1 MAQRIGQKLKLS
13 SIDELLGVPSTEGTV
28 DLDVLTIYPFENHP
42 FKVIDDEKMEELVES
57 IKESGVLT
65 PVLVRPDDEGTYEMI
80 SGHRRLH
87 AAKRAGL
94 RKIPAIIK
102 EMTNDDAT
110 IAMVNANMQREEILP
125 SEKAFAY
132 KMKLDA
138 IRSQGKRRDLTSD
151 QVEQKLDGKT
161 SREIIAEE
169 MGCSGAQVARFI
181 RLTEL
186 IPKLLDMVDEKRL
199 ALSVAVELSYFNN
212 NYQQWLYEYIHENGM
227 IKQEQLIDLRQ
238 YRDDDSLTQ
247 EQMIEILIQ
256 KKATPQPRKKITI
269 TERRLNKYFPA
280 YYSQIEIERVIVGL
294 LEQWK
299 ASQESEEK

>member
-1 MAQRIGQKLKLS
+1 MTKRVGQTVKLS
-13 SIDELLGVPSTEGTV
+13 SIEELLGVPNTEGTV
-28 DLDVLTIYPFENHP
+28 DLDVQTIYPFENHP
-42 FKVIDDEKMEELVES
+42 FKVVDDKKMNDLVES
-57 IKESGVLT
+57 IKERGVLT

-110 IAMVNANMQREEILP
+110 IAMVDSNVQREEVLP

-132 KMKLDA
+132 KMKLNA
-138 IRSQGKRRDLTSD
+138 IKHQGVKRTSP
-151 QVEQKLDGKT
+151 QVGVKLQAADIVGET
-161 SREIIAEE
+161 S
-169 MGCSGAQVARFI
+169 GVSGTQVSRII

-186 IPKLLDMVDEKRL
+186 IPKLLDMVDQKRL
-199 ALSVAVELSYFNN
+199 AVNVGVEISFLNK

-227 IKQEQLIDLRQ
+227 LKLKQVMELRK

-247 EQMIEILIQ
+247 EQMIDILI
-256 KKATPQPRKKITI
+256 KGRATSQTRKKITI
-269 TERRLNKYFPA
+269 TEHKLSKFFPA
-280 YYSQIEIERVIVGL
+280 NYTQPEIERIIVEL

-299 ASQESEEK
+299 QEHESEEQNNA